1 MVTIDDLKFNKQA
14 HGGIGAALK
23 TKSKITISIQA
34 GQGIYSTPRVDGLEP
49 ESYSSFEVVL
59 INSKGDFVT
68 NKFIDSG
75 ADSVAGWALISV
87 INNIIYQLE
96 R

>member
-1 MVTIDDLKFNKQA
+1 MVTIDDLKFHPQA
-14 HGGIGAALK
+14 HGGIGAVLK

-34 GQGIYSTPRVDGLEP
+34 GQGIYSTPREDGLEP
-49 ESYSSFEVVL
+49 ESYSSFEVAL

-75 ADSVAGWALISV
+75 ADSVAGWVPRSV

>member
-1 MVTIDDLKFNKQA
+1 MVTIDDLQFHPQA
-14 HGGIGAALK
+14 HGGIGAVLK

-34 GQGIYSTPRVDGLEP
+34 GQGLYSTPREDGLEP
-49 ESYSSFEVVL
+49 ESYSAFEIALFNVRG
-59 INSKGDFVT
+59 NFVT
-68 NKFIDSG
+68 HKFINCG
-75 ADSVAGWALISV
+75 ADSIAGWVPRSV

>member
-1 MVTIDDLKFNKQA
+1 MVTIDDLQFSPQA
-14 HGGIGAALK
+14 HGGIGAVLK

-34 GQGIYSTPRVDGLEP
+34 GQGLYSTPRKDGLEQ
-49 ESYSSFEVVL
+49 ESYSAFEIALFNARGNLVTHNF
-59 INSKGDFVT
+59 INSGT
-68 NKFIDSG
+68 
-75 ADSVAGWALISV
+75 DSVAGWVPRSV

>member
-1 MVTIDDLKFNKQA
+1 MVTIDDLQFHPQA
-14 HGGIGAALK
+14 HGGIGAVLK

-34 GQGIYSTPRVDGLEP
+34 GQGIYSTPREDA
-49 ESYSSFEVVL
+49 FEIALFNVRG
-59 INSKGDFVT
+59 NFVT
-68 NKFIDSG
+68 HKFINCG
-75 ADSVAGWALISV
+75 ADSIAGWVPRSV

>member
-34 GQGIYSTPRVDGLEP
+34 GQGVYSTPREDGLEP
-49 ESYSSFEVVL
+49 ESYSSFEVAL
-59 INSKGDFVT
+59 INSKGAFVT

-75 ADSVAGWALISV
+75 ADSVAGWVPRSV

>member
-1 MVTIDDLKFNKQA
+1 MITIDDLKFNKQA

-23 TKSKITISIQA
+23 TKSRITISIQA
-34 GQGIYSTPRVDGLEP
+34 GQGIYSTPREDGLEP
-49 ESYSSFEVVL
+49 ESYSSFEVAL

-68 NKFIDSG
+68 NKFINCDN
-75 ADSVAGWALISV
+75 DKVAGWVPIEV